1 MNETE
6 FRHQLFDLAE
16 DAPSGPAAAP
26 ALLRRARRRAVLTIT
41 SSVAIA
47 VLVVGMGIAG
57 VRALQTAPTPA
68 DPPTPTPGGLG
79 SLAYEGDGG
88 IYVADWDGSNPVR
101 ITDGRPTNGDD
112 GCGSGGYAEGS
123 IWSPDGRYLAYW
135 HQSCEVGSGLPPG
148 ANSAA
153 PWGNVIISDPDGNV
167 VASFPGQGWL
177 ISWSPDS
184 RRVAVWVRWG
194 ETIGIYGLDGE
205 RQAVLTL
212 PPGMMAPGDF
222 DPVWLPDGESLMV
235 PYGVE
240 IPLDGSTPRKLPW
253 ADRHEGWA
261 TYSPDGS
268 RVAYYPIRCCTD
280 NANGSLVV
288 AAPDG
293 SHPQEVSGDWTYG
306 FGNPVW
312 SPTGDRIAFTSGNSF
327 SGNNVYSGTELRVVD
342 LATGTVTLLV
352 ETDGSDVLRVLDFSP
367 EGDRILFSRSEVRDS
382 NVSSLWSI
390 NADGSNPRRLVTGTF
405 TGDWQSPSQTP

>member
-16 DAPSGPAAAP
+16 DAPSGSSAPP
-26 ALLRRARRRAVLTIT
+26 ALLRRARRRVVLTIA

-47 VLVVGMGIAG
+47 VLVVGVGIAG

-79 SLAYEGDGG
+79 SLAYEGGDG

-101 ITDGRPTNGDD
+101 ITDGRPSNGDD
-112 GCGSGGYAEGS
+112 GCSSGGYADGS

-135 HQSCEVGSGLPPG
+135 GNWGCQNDDSD
-148 ANSAA
+148 A
-153 PWGNVIISDPDGNV
+153 WGNVIISDPEGNV

-184 RRVAVWVRWG
+184 TRVAVWILRP
-194 ETIGIYGLDGE
+194 ETIGVYGLDGE
-205 RQAVLTL
+205 RQAVLTV
-212 PPGMMAPGDF
+212 PPGMMAAGDF

-253 ADRHEGWA
+253 ADAHEGWA

-268 RVAYYPIRCCTD
+268 RVAYHPFPRCCTE
-280 NANGSLVV
+280 NVNGLVV
-288 AAPDG
+288 AADDG
-293 SHPQEVSGDWTYG
+293 SHPREVSGDWSYG

-367 EGDRILFSRSEVRDS
+367 EGDRVLFSRTDVGDSE
-382 NVSSLWSI
+382 VSSLWSI
-390 NADGSNPRRLVTGTF
+390 NADGSDPRRLVTGTF
-405 TGDWQSPSQTP
+405 TGDWQSLSPTR